1 VASDRDV
8 EDFTVDVLDYEES
21 VKRVEQEGLDAEE
34 VADAVMGP
42 PSEREVEAAV
52 SR

>member
-1 VASDRDV
+1 VTSDSDV
-8 EDFTVDVLDYEES
+8 EELPVDVPDYEEN
-21 VKRVEQEGLDAEE
+21 VKRVEQESLDAEE

-42 PSEREVEAAV
+42 PSEREAKAAV